1 MREAIMRYSTLYSG
15 AAIMAAFMQAAP
27 VFAAPGDSF
36 EGVGTAAAEV
46 TDPTTIRR
54 VADLRFGRF
63 ASPGTASTIR
73 INVDSSFN
81 ATGAVVSSTGMA
93 QPAGGRGPAQFVVQQ
108 AGNRGGTVFIPASVI
123 LTNGSANMTV
133 NAITG
138 RLVVI
143 AGIGRNRIY
152 RLDMGGTLQINGN
165 QAPGA
170 YRGEF
175 DVTVIYN

>member
-1 MREAIMRYSTLYSG
+1 
-15 AAIMAAFMQAAP
+15 
-27 VFAAPGDSF
+27 
-36 EGVGTAAAEV
+36 
-46 TDPTTIRR
+46 
-54 VADLRFGRF
+54 
-63 ASPGTASTIR
+63 
-73 INVDSSFN
+73 
-81 ATGAVVSSTGMA
+81 
-93 QPAGGRGPAQFVVQQ
+93 
-108 AGNRGGTVFIPASVI
+108 
-123 LTNGSANMTV
+123 MTV